1 MFVTSNTAIQTM
13 NEWGTQR
20 NPFFF
25 MIDYSQNNCLCVPL
39 NEAEKSGI
47 YFNFNNISNNIPS
60 LKQIQPNL
68 KAFPVDFDAYKKAF
82 NVVKDHLHK
91 GNSYLVNLTFSTPI
105 NCEFT
110 LQELFNSS
118 KARYKLLFENQFV
131 VFSPETFVKIENGCI
146 KTFPMK
152 GTQLAN
158 GPEAHEELLNN
169 AKELAEHA
177 TIVDLLRNDLSTF
190 ANNVKVN
197 KFRYIEEIVTS
208 EKTLLQVSSEIEGQ
222 LQSNYHN
229 YLGNIVFSMLPAGSV
244 TGAPKPKTLE
254 IIAEAETHQRGF
266 YTGIAGIFDGEN
278 LDSCVLIRFIENQ
291 SGQLVF
297 KSGGG
302 ITAQSKVEHEYQELK
317 DKIYVPIG

>member
-1 MFVTSNTAIQTM
+1 MFVNSETVIQMM
-13 NEWGTQR
+13 NEWGAQR

-25 MIDYSQNNCLCVPL
+25 MVDYTQSNCLCVPL
-39 NEAEKSGI
+39 NEADKKGI
-47 YFNFNNISNNIPS
+47 YFNFNNISNNSPNVE
-60 LKQIQPNL
+60 QVQPNL
-68 KAFPVDFDAYKKAF
+68 HAFPVEFETYQKAF
-82 NVVKDHLHK
+82 NVVKDHLHR

-105 NCEFT
+105 NCEFS
-110 LQELFNSS
+110 LPELFNST

-131 VFSPETFVKIENGCI
+131 VFSPETFVKIENGLI

-152 GTQLAN
+152 GTQLAH
-158 GPEAHEELLNN
+158 GPDAHDQILNN

-190 ANNVKVN
+190 SNNVKVN
-197 KFRYIEEIVTS
+197 KFRYIEEIVTP
-208 EKTLLQVSSEIEGQ
+208 EKRLLQVSSEIEGQ
-222 LQSNYHN
+222 LTPNYHN
-229 YLGNIVFSMLPAGSV
+229 QLGDIVFSMLPAGSV
-244 TGAPKPKTLE
+244 TGAPKHKTLE
-254 IIAEAETHQRGF
+254 IIAQAETHQRGF

-291 SGQLVF
+291 NGQLVF

-302 ITAQSKVEHEYQELK
+302 ITAQSHAESEYQELK

>member
-13 NEWGTQR
+13 NEWGAQR

-229 YLGNIVFSMLPAGSV
+229 YLGDIVFSMLPAGSV

-266 YTGIAGIFDGEN
+266 YTGIAGIFDGQN

>member
-13 NEWGTQR
+13 NEWGAQR

-68 KAFPVDFDAYKKAF
+68 KAFPVNFDAYQKAF
-82 NVVKDHLHK
+82 NVVKEHLHR

-105 NCEFT
+105 NCEFS
-110 LQELFNSS
+110 LPELFNST

-131 VFSPETFVKIENGCI
+131 VFSPETFVKIENGLI

-152 GTQLAN
+152 GTQLAH
-158 GPEAHEELLNN
+158 GPDAHDQILNN